1 MIRFGTCSWKYD
13 SWRGILYSDEVN
25 INYLKEYSSHYSTVE
40 IDQWFWSLY
49 APVKVVIPNQKQL
62 KIIKDLYLKISFLQ
76 LKYLIQLL

>member
-13 SWRGILYSDEVN
+13 SWRGILYSDEIN

-49 APVKVVIPNQKQL
+49 APDKVVLPNTKTVEDY
-62 KIIKDLYLKISFLQ
+62 KNS
-76 LKYLIQLL
+76 